1 MKKRTKTDSKSVI
14 AARKEHERFLA
25 KMGVLPHQVKER
37 QAKRTRERFKLGFE
51 GTAAEYYA
59 GTSHASADIKGDA
72 QTGTDRSIMANLH
85 KEPEHVRR
93 EIMRKAAMCEPSF
106 NKGPLQYSP
115 SNIRMYGV
123 K

>member
-1 MKKRTKTDSKSVI
+1 MKRRKPPVKSE
-14 AARKEHERFLA
+14 ARKKHERFLEKA
-25 KMGVLPHQVKER
+25 GLLPSQIKER
-37 QAKRTRERFKLGFE
+37 QSKRTKERFKLGFE

-93 EIMRKAAMCEPSF
+93 EIMRKAAMCEPSYS
-106 NKGPLQYSP
+106 KGSVQYCP
-115 SNIRMYGV
+115 NNIRMYGV